1 MRLHQCAPDKPGN
14 VSKSFYKKLQSLVQL
29 VVVQAVFAK
38 ALPKRASSAAVVCR
52 HINRQT
58 LAATTNQ
65 TDPINQ
71 IMRRELLITI
81 ININKE
87 NKFSRLRRDPECTH
101 S

>member
-1 MRLHQCAPDKPGN
+1 MRLHQCVPDRPGN
-14 VSKSFYKKLQSLVQL
+14 VNKSFYKKLQSLVQL

-38 ALPKRASSAAVVCR
+38 ALPKRASVATVCR

-58 LAATTNQ
+58 PAATTNQ

-71 IMRRELLITI
+71 IMRRELLII
-81 ININKE
+81 INKE
-87 NKFSRLRRDPECTH
+87 NKFSRLRRDPESIH